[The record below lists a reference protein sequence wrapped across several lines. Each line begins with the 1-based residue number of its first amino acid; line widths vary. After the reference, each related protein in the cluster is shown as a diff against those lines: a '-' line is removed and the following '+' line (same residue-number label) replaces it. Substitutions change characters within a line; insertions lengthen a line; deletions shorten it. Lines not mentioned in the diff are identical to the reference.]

1 MTSIVFDAHT
11 HLFHLKVVENVTKKT
26 KMVQRL
32 GLQTAGVERRMSG
45 SSLENDFKKK
55 PDHWGACFA
64 DSTCP

>member
-32 GLQTAGVERRMSG
+32 GLQTAGVEMQPTRPKSR
-45 SSLENDFKKK
+45 KR
-55 PDHWGACFA
+55 
-64 DSTCP
+64 